1 MAKTTVNIHGK
12 EYETVASRI
21 QRFREE
27 HPDWSIET
35 DVKTDDDRNSVLVRT
50 SIRNEQSRL
59 MATGHAEEIRNSTQ
73 INRSSAIENCE
84 TSSVGRAL
92 AILGYGGTELAS
104 ADELVNALNQQS
116 DPEFHTSYLN
126 VKKATPSST
135 ITDKQIKLI
144 EVRRNAMKAGNP
156 SAYIEFQAWYALNFG
171 EKPLK
176 ELTKAEASKLIDQ
189 LNG

>member
-1 MAKTTVNIHGK
+1 MISGSGLAELLTPP
-12 EYETVASRI
+12 
-21 QRFREE
+21 Q
-27 HPDWSIET
+27 
-35 DVKTDDDRNSVLVRT
+35 NSEGRYSMNLA
-50 SIRNEQSRL
+50 Q
-59 MATGHAEEIRNSTQ
+59 ATGATGSYSDKIALENVLGIGASEDADHNNYAPTQ
-73 INRSSAIENCE
+73 A
-84 TSSVGRAL
+84 
-92 AILGYGGTELAS
+92 
-104 ADELVNALNQQS
+104 